1 MTGNYYEEK
10 TDKVLEKISIGILIF
25 VAIFAVALFSLIGV
39 FIGTYNNIV
48 DLQEDVSYAK
58 TNVVTMLQ
66 RRLAIIPDFV
76 STVED
81 YAELEEQIVD
91 DVISARESLSK
102 CLKDGELSEISDANE
117 NLTSVLNNLITV
129 AEENS
134 PELKSSEYYISLMN
148 QLEWSDSR
156 ISIACEKYNESV
168 SIYNGEIGHI
178 PGSIFASIFG
188 FSEEEMFKSN

>member
-10 TDKVLEKISIGILIF
+10 TDKVLKKISIGILIF

-66 RRLAIIPDFV
+66 RRLEIIPDFV

-81 YAELEEQIVD
+81 CAELEEQIVD

-148 QLEWSDSR
+148 QLEWSDIR
-156 ISIACEKYNESV
+156 CTQILLCKIWRTNNNDDYKCYK
-168 SIYNGEIGHI
+168 
-178 PGSIFASIFG
+178 
-188 FSEEEMFKSN
+188 